1 MAGYQ
6 DAGLSLCPMRKG
18 RPHAAGKSL
27 AACDA
32 FDGCTH
38 DRHLPRCKVEHAL
51 DRASIPGR
59 AFAFHPAAQTLQHD
73 LGIKGKVGWVHGG
86 YSRPFDGAFLATLPY
101 ENERR
106 GNCKAKTRRGVMSL
120 PGKLRLAGRYRV
132 RAPTVRR
139 KE

>member
-1 MAGYQ
+1 MAGDQ
-6 DAGLSLCPMRKG
+6 DAGLSLLPMRKA
-18 RPHAAGKSL
+18 RPHAAGKAL
-27 AACDA
+27 AAGDA

-86 YSRPFDGAFLATLPY
+86 YSRFLMECSWQPSFTRMNGAGFV
-101 ENERR
+101 
-106 GNCKAKTRRGVMSL
+106 K
-120 PGKLRLAGRYRV
+120 
-132 RAPTVRR
+132 R
-139 KE
+139 KHAAE